1 MQNIFNIAS
10 IAAASLC
17 VFSTNCFAEEAE
29 KIPVNQVTNF
39 WERKLIQPSVIHN
52 GGDIYQLNSEISI
65 NIKSQIAAEDSEK
78 YMKDSK
84 YVQGLMLIEN
94 GKIVYESYKNPGSK
108 EKYFYSQSIAKS
120 FVSLALGKALCA
132 GHVRDID
139 MKASEI
145 VPGLGNSN
153 LGRSTLR
160 QLLTMSSGL
169 YWTKFVGWPE
179 YKSNGIGV
187 KNDRSLHKSGEAPVT
202 YGKISVDGILFG
214 RGISNIKEINVAE
227 PGKYFVY
234 KAYDPIAI
242 GKIIEVSTKRTV
254 ADFFSEEIWKNI
266 GAESVAYWT
275 KDKNGSNLTN
285 AGFAARLRD
294 YGRLAIWIVE
304 QREKDNC
311 FGKYLREAT
320 SKQIDN
326 NKIEKSVADSNYSGG
341 LWRGYGYFWW
351 TDHKQ
356 GVPGF
361 FGKGYAGQHFGINPN
376 TKKIIIKFSSQGD
389 SGSGGVYDIF
399 KKWNK
404 NY

>member
-1 MQNIFNIAS
+1 MNNIFNIAG
-10 IAAASLC
+10 ITAAALYI
-17 VFSTNCFAEEAE
+17 FSGNCYAEESQ
-29 KIPVNQVTNF
+29 KMPIDRVTNF
-39 WERKLIQPSVIHN
+39 WEGKVIQPSVIYN
-52 GGDIYQLNSEISI
+52 GGDIYKLEIDISLNK
-65 NIKSQIAAEDSEK
+65 KSQIAAEESDK
-78 YMKDSK
+78 YLKRSK
-84 YVQGLMLIEN
+84 YAQGLMLIES
-94 GKIVYESYKNPGSK
+94 GKIVYEGYKEPGT
-108 EKYFYSQSIAKS
+108 EELYFYSQSIAKS
-120 FVSLALGKALCA
+120 FVSLAFGKALC
-132 GHVRDID
+132 GGYVRDID

-145 VPGLGNSN
+145 VPRLENSN

-179 YKSNGIGV
+179 YELPGIGM
-187 KNDRSLHKSGEAPVT
+187 KKDGTLHKSGEAPVT
-202 YGKISVDGILFG
+202 FGRQGVDGIIFG
-214 RGISNIKEINVAE
+214 RGISNIKEPNVSE
-227 PGKYFVY
+227 PGRYFVY

-242 GKIIEVSTKRTV
+242 GKIIEVATKRTF

-304 QREKDNC
+304 QREKNDC

-320 SKQIDN
+320 SKQIEN
-326 NKIEKSVADSNYSGG
+326 IRINKSVGDSNYSGPS
-341 LWRGYGYFWW
+341 WRGYGYFWW
-351 TDHKQ
+351 TDHKD

-376 TKKIIIKFSSQGD
+376 TKKAIIKFSYQED

-399 KKWNK
+399 TKWNK
-404 NY
+404 SN